1 MFIGFYGV
9 DDYSFDR
16 SAWHVD
22 GCLCCFW
29 VSVGSPSA
37 GFRSGVIMPGPMRP
51 LSAIIGGVGEVLEGT
66 GESEGF
72 CVVGRARGRA
82 QVARP
87 GFRSDRRRLEGLRPV
102 GWCLGGGRA
111 GPAGSGRSRGC
122 RRTNHKGW
130 GRVEVLHGGGE
141 VLENLALGEV
151 STGRWFGRFGGSACA
166 EGLGELARWMI
177 VARVSC
183 WVVSVWGLPVLYQ
196 ERGCVSIRIVYK
208 TAVVAAMKTC
218 CRTHARACLEIIGCA
233 YPNHLCGRTLPA
245 LPTPRQR
252 HGQLMETKSFA

>member
-1 MFIGFYGV
+1 ME
-9 DDYSFDR
+9 
-16 SAWHVD
+16 
-22 GCLCCFW
+22 
-29 VSVGSPSA
+29 A
-37 GFRSGVIMPGPMRP
+37 G
-51 LSAIIGGVGEVLEGT
+51 LVL
-66 GESEGF
+66 
-72 CVVGRARGRA
+72 
-82 QVARP
+82 
-87 GFRSDRRRLEGLRPV
+87 L
-102 GWCLGGGRA
+102 
-111 GPAGSGRSRGC
+111 GPAGHEGAVARITRVGDGSRFSTAGAKSS
-122 RRTNHKGW
+122 RTSPW
-130 GRVEVLHGGGE
+130 ARCPP
-141 VLENLALGEV
+141 AD
-151 STGRWFGRFGGSACA
+151 
-166 EGLGELARWMI
+166 GLGDLEARPAPKDSASSPLGAVRRRWMI